1 MPKKPSNQ
9 YHQEKEEKMSKAR
22 NRIKKM
28 QSFQTQERRIEPI
41 SEDHKYVIAL
51 MRQQELIGSKNEDIS
66 RTSRRPQRSQYI

>member
-1 MPKKPSNQ
+1 
-9 YHQEKEEKMSKAR
+9 
-22 NRIKKM
+22 M

-66 RTSRRPQRSQYI
+66 RPTRRAERSQYI